1 MAENQND
8 SQDRELEP
16 TERRIQRAR
25 EQGQLPQSRDITTF
39 ALLLGFI
46 IFLLTAG
53 PYLMRQLVIM
63 MQSGLQFSKP
73 ITLIDHIA
81 EWTSG
86 AFLIVLFICGV
97 VLLIIW
103 LISIFAPLFLVNFKA
118 YFALQFNLERLD
130 VFAGFA
136 RMFSVIVL
144 LEVVKN
150 IFKTILILGISF
162 AYLYGLFTFLRSIV
176 DLDFNLA
183 LENTTTFILNGFAL
197 LMAPLLVIA
206 IGDAFLQLFNFNKQ
220 IKMSPEEMKQELK
233 ESEGSPELKARL
245 RQRQRQIA
253 SSRMMS
259 AIERADVVLANPEHY
274 AVAIRYDPERMS
286 APIILAKGAD
296 ALALRIR
303 EVATEHNVP
312 IAQIPPLARYLF
324 NQLDIGESI
333 PAPLFE
339 AIAMVLAWAYEVKD
353 VGFNKDLPDIQFTP
367 ELLKPGRA
375 LL

>member
-136 RMFSVIVL
+136 RMFSVTVL

-183 LENTTTFILNGFAL
+183 LENTTAFILNGFAL
-197 LMAPLLVIA
+197 LMAPLLAIA
-206 IGDAFLQLFNFNKQ
+206 IADAFLQLFNFNKQ

-233 ESEGSPELKARL
+233 ESEGSPELKARM

-274 AVAIRYDPERMS
+274 AVAICYDPDRMS

>member
-1 MAENQND
+1 LAENQND

-136 RMFSVIVL
+136 RMFSVTVL

-183 LENTTTFILNGFAL
+183 LENTTAFILNGFAL
-197 LMAPLLVIA
+197 LMAPLLAIA
-206 IGDAFLQLFNFNKQ
+206 IADAFLQLFNFNKQ

-233 ESEGSPELKARL
+233 ESEGSPELKARM

-274 AVAIRYDPERMS
+274 AVAIRYDPDRMS

-375 LL
+375 FL

>member
-136 RMFSVIVL
+136 RMFSVTVL

-162 AYLYGLFTFLRSIV
+162 VYLYGLFTFLRSIV

-183 LENTTTFILNGFAL
+183 LENTTAFILNGFAL
-197 LMAPLLVIA
+197 LMAPLLAIA
-206 IGDAFLQLFNFNKQ
+206 IADAFLQLFNFNKQ

-233 ESEGSPELKARL
+233 ESEGSPELKARM

-274 AVAIRYDPERMS
+274 AVAIRYDPDRMS

>member
-1 MAENQND
+1 MAENQDD

-53 PYLMRQLVIM
+53 PLLIRQLVIM

-73 ITLIDHIA
+73 ITLIDHIS

-86 AFLIVLFICGV
+86 AFLAVLLIFGV

-130 VFAGFA
+130 IFAGFA
-136 RMFSVIVL
+136 RMFSVTVL
-144 LEVVKN
+144 LEMAKN
-150 IFKTILILGISF
+150 IVKTILILGISF
-162 AYLYGLFTFLRSIV
+162 AYLYGLFSFLRSIV

-183 LENTTTFILNGFAL
+183 LENTTTFILNGFVL
-197 LMAPLLVIA
+197 LMMPLLAIA
-206 IGDAFLQLFNFNKQ
+206 IGDAFLQLFNFRKQ

-233 ESEGSPELKARL
+233 ESEGSPELKARM

-274 AVAIRYDPERMS
+274 AVAIRYDPDRMS
-286 APIILAKGAD
+286 APIILAKGSD

>member
-86 AFLIVLFICGV
+86 AFLMVLFICGV

-136 RMFSVIVL
+136 RMFSVTVL

-183 LENTTTFILNGFAL
+183 LENTTAFILNGFAL
-197 LMAPLLVIA
+197 LMAPLLAIA
-206 IGDAFLQLFNFNKQ
+206 IADAFLQLFNFNKQ

-233 ESEGSPELKARL
+233 ESEGSPELKARM

-274 AVAIRYDPERMS
+274 AVAIRYDPDRMS

>member
-136 RMFSVIVL
+136 RMFSVTVL

-233 ESEGSPELKARL
+233 ESEGSPELKARM

-274 AVAIRYDPERMS
+274 AVAIRYDPDRMS

>member
-1 MAENQND
+1 LAENQND

-136 RMFSVIVL
+136 RMFSVTVL

-183 LENTTTFILNGFAL
+183 LENTTVFILNGFAL
-197 LMAPLLVIA
+197 LMAPLLAIA
-206 IGDAFLQLFNFNKQ
+206 IADAFLQLFNFNKQ

-233 ESEGSPELKARL
+233 ESEGSPELKARM

-274 AVAIRYDPERMS
+274 AVAIRYDPDRMS

>member
-1 MAENQND
+1 LAENQND

-136 RMFSVIVL
+136 RMFSVTVL

-183 LENTTTFILNGFAL
+183 LENTTAFILNGFAL
-197 LMAPLLVIA
+197 LMAPLLAIA
-206 IGDAFLQLFNFNKQ
+206 IADAFLQLFNFNKQ

-233 ESEGSPELKARL
+233 ESEGSPELKARM

-274 AVAIRYDPERMS
+274 AVAIRYDPDRMS

>member
-1 MAENQND
+1 MAENQDD
-8 SQDRELEP
+8 SQERELEP

-136 RMFSVIVL
+136 RMFSVTVL

-183 LENTTTFILNGFAL
+183 LENTTAFILNGFAL
-197 LMAPLLVIA
+197 LMAPLLAIA
-206 IGDAFLQLFNFNKQ
+206 IADAFLQLFNFNKQ

-233 ESEGSPELKARL
+233 ESEGSPELKARM

-274 AVAIRYDPERMS
+274 AVAIRYDPDRMS

-324 NQLDIGESI
+324 NQLDIVESI

>member
-1 MAENQND
+1 LAENQND

-136 RMFSVIVL
+136 RMFSVTVL

-183 LENTTTFILNGFAL
+183 LENTTAFILNGFAL
-197 LMAPLLVIA
+197 LMAPLLAIA

-233 ESEGSPELKARL
+233 ESEGSPELKARM

-274 AVAIRYDPERMS
+274 AVAIRYDPDRMS

>member
-1 MAENQND
+1 MAENQDD

-46 IFLLTAG
+46 IFILTGG
-53 PYLMRQLVIM
+53 PLLMRQLVVM

-73 ITLIDHIA
+73 ITLVDHIS

-86 AFLIVLFICGV
+86 AFLIVLLVTGV
-97 VLLIIW
+97 ILLIIW
-103 LISIFAPLFLVNFKA
+103 IISIFAPLFLVNFKA

-130 VFAGFA
+130 VFAGLA
-136 RMFSVIVL
+136 RMFSVNVL

-150 IFKTILILGISF
+150 IFKTILILGVSA
-162 AYLYGLFTFLRSIV
+162 AYLYGLFTFLRSIIN
-176 DLDFNLA
+176 LDFNLA
-183 LENTTTFILNGFAL
+183 LENTSSFIVNGFIL
-197 LMAPLLVIA
+197 LMAPLLAIA
-206 IGDAFLQLFNFNKQ
+206 IGDAFLQLFNFRKQ

-233 ESEGSPELKARL
+233 ESEGSPELKARM

-286 APIILAKGAD
+286 APIILAKGSD

-303 EVATEHNVP
+303 EVATEHKIP

>member
-1 MAENQND
+1 LAENQND

-81 EWTSG
+81 GWTSG
-86 AFLIVLFICGV
+86 AFLIVLLICGV

-103 LISIFAPLFLVNFKA
+103 LISIFAPLFLVNFRA

-130 VFAGFA
+130 VFTGFA
-136 RMFSVIVL
+136 RMFSVTVL

-286 APIILAKGAD
+286 APIILAKGSD

>member
-1 MAENQND
+1 MAENQDD

-53 PYLMRQLVIM
+53 PLLMRQLVIM

-86 AFLIVLFICGV
+86 AFLGV
-97 VLLIIW
+97 ILIFSVVILIIW

-130 VFAGFA
+130 VFAGLA
-136 RMFSVIVL
+136 RMFSVTVL
-144 LEVVKN
+144 LEMVKN

-162 AYLYGLFTFLRSIV
+162 AYLYGLFSFLRSIV

-183 LENTTTFILNGFAL
+183 LENTTSFILNGFVL
-197 LMAPLLVIA
+197 LMMPLLAIA
-206 IGDAFLQLFNFNKQ
+206 IGDAFLQLFTFRKQ

-233 ESEGSPELKARL
+233 ESEGSPEVRARL

-303 EVATEHNVP
+303 EVATEHKVP

-339 AIAMVLAWAYEVKD
+339 AIAIVLAWAYEVKD
-353 VGFNKDLPDIQFTP
+353 GGFTKDLPDVQFTP

>member
-53 PYLMRQLVIM
+53 PVLMRQLIIM

-73 ITLIDHIA
+73 ISLIDQIS
-81 EWTSG
+81 EWASG
-86 AFLIVLFICGV
+86 AFLV
-97 VLLIIW
+97 VLLICAVILLVIW
-103 LISIFAPLFLVNFKA
+103 IISIFAPLFLVNFKA

-130 VFAGFA
+130 IFAGFA
-136 RMFSVIVL
+136 RIFSVMVL

-150 IFKTILILGISF
+150 IFKTILILGVSF
-162 AYLYGLFTFLRSIV
+162 AYLYGLFSFIRSIV
-176 DLDFNLA
+176 DLDFDLA
-183 LENTTTFILNGFAL
+183 LQNTTLFILNGFIL
-197 LMAPLLVIA
+197 LMIPLLAIA
-206 IGDAFLQLFNFNKQ
+206 IGDALLQWFNFRKQ
-220 IKMSPEEMKQELK
+220 IKMSPEELKQELK
-233 ESEGSPELKARL
+233 ETEGSPELRARM

-253 SSRMMS
+253 SSRMMA

-274 AVAIRYDPERMS
+274 AVAIRYDPDKML
-286 APIILAKGAD
+286 APIVLAKGAD
-296 ALALRIR
+296 AIALRIR
-303 EVATEHNVP
+303 ELAAEHQVP

-324 NQLDIGESI
+324 NQLDIGEAI

-353 VGFNKDLPDIQFTP
+353 NGFSKELPNIQFTP
-367 ELLKPGRA
+367 EVLKPGRA

>member
-136 RMFSVIVL
+136 RMFSVTVL

-183 LENTTTFILNGFAL
+183 LENTTAFILNGFAL
-197 LMAPLLVIA
+197 LMAPLLAIA
-206 IGDAFLQLFNFNKQ
+206 IADAFLQLFNFNKQ

>member
-1 MAENQND
+1 LAENQDD

-53 PYLMRQLVIM
+53 PLLIRQLVIM

-73 ITLIDHIA
+73 ITLIDHIS

-86 AFLIVLFICGV
+86 AFLAVLLIFGV

-130 VFAGFA
+130 IFAGFA
-136 RMFSVIVL
+136 RMFSVTVL
-144 LEVVKN
+144 LEMAKN

-162 AYLYGLFTFLRSIV
+162 AYLYGLFSFLRSIV

-183 LENTTTFILNGFAL
+183 LENTTTFILNGFVL
-197 LMAPLLVIA
+197 LMMPLLAIA
-206 IGDAFLQLFNFNKQ
+206 IGDAFLQLFNFRKQ

-233 ESEGSPELKARL
+233 ESEGSPELKARM

-286 APIILAKGAD
+286 APIILAKGSD

-303 EVATEHNVP
+303 EVATEHKIP

-353 VGFNKDLPDIQFTP
+353 IGFNKDLPDIQFTP

>member
-1 MAENQND
+1 LAENQDD

-53 PYLMRQLVIM
+53 PLLMRQLVIM

-86 AFLIVLFICGV
+86 AFLGV
-97 VLLIIW
+97 ILIFSVVILIIW

-136 RMFSVIVL
+136 RMFSVTVL
-144 LEVVKN
+144 LEMVKN

-162 AYLYGLFTFLRSIV
+162 AYLYGLFSFLRSIV

-183 LENTTTFILNGFAL
+183 LENTTSFILNGFVL
-197 LMAPLLVIA
+197 LMMPLLAIA
-206 IGDAFLQLFNFNKQ
+206 IGDAFLQLFTFRKQ

-233 ESEGSPELKARL
+233 ESEGSPELKARM

-286 APIILAKGAD
+286 APMILAKGAD

-303 EVATEHNVP
+303 EVATEHKVP

-339 AIAMVLAWAYEVKD
+339 AIAIVLAWAYEVKD
-353 VGFNKDLPDIQFTP
+353 GGFTKDLPDVQFTP

>member
-136 RMFSVIVL
+136 RMFSVTVL

-183 LENTTTFILNGFAL
+183 LENTTAFILNGFAL
-197 LMAPLLVIA
+197 LMAPLLAIA

-233 ESEGSPELKARL
+233 ESEGSPELKARM

-274 AVAIRYDPERMS
+274 AVAIRYDPDRMS
-286 APIILAKGAD
+286 APIILAKGSD

>member
-53 PYLMRQLVIM
+53 PFLMRQLVIM

-136 RMFSVIVL
+136 RMFSVTVL

-183 LENTTTFILNGFAL
+183 LENTTVFILNGFAL
-197 LMAPLLVIA
+197 LMAPLLAIA
-206 IGDAFLQLFNFNKQ
+206 IADAFLQLFNFNKQ

-233 ESEGSPELKARL
+233 ESEGSPELKARM

-274 AVAIRYDPERMS
+274 AVAIRYDPDRMS

>member
-53 PYLMRQLVIM
+53 PVLMRQLIIM

-73 ITLIDHIA
+73 ISLIDQIS
-81 EWTSG
+81 EWASG
-86 AFLIVLFICGV
+86 AFLV
-97 VLLIIW
+97 VLLICAVILLVIW
-103 LISIFAPLFLVNFKA
+103 IISIFAPLFLVNFKA
-118 YFALQFNLERLD
+118 YFALQFNLELLD
-130 VFAGFA
+130 IFAGFA
-136 RMFSVIVL
+136 RIFSVMVL

-150 IFKTILILGISF
+150 IFKTILILGVSF
-162 AYLYGLFTFLRSIV
+162 AYLYGLFSFIRSIV
-176 DLDFNLA
+176 DLDFDLA
-183 LENTTTFILNGFAL
+183 LQNTTLFILNGFIL
-197 LMAPLLVIA
+197 LMIPLLAIA
-206 IGDAFLQLFNFNKQ
+206 IGDALLQWFNFRKQ
-220 IKMSPEEMKQELK
+220 IKMSPEELKQELK
-233 ESEGSPELKARL
+233 ESEGSPELRARL

-253 SSRMMS
+253 SSRMMA

-274 AVAIRYDPERMS
+274 AVAIRYDPDKML
-286 APIILAKGAD
+286 APIVLAKGAD
-296 ALALRIR
+296 AIALRIR
-303 EVATEHNVP
+303 ELAAEHQVP

-324 NQLDIGESI
+324 NQLDIGEAI

-353 VGFNKDLPDIQFTP
+353 NGFSKELPNIQFTP
-367 ELLKPGRA
+367 EVLKPGRA

>member
-1 MAENQND
+1 LAENQDD

-53 PYLMRQLVIM
+53 PLLIRQLVIM

-73 ITLIDHIA
+73 ITLIDHIS

-86 AFLIVLFICGV
+86 AFLAVLLIFGV

-130 VFAGFA
+130 IFAGFA
-136 RMFSVIVL
+136 RMFSVTVL
-144 LEVVKN
+144 LEMAKN

-162 AYLYGLFTFLRSIV
+162 AYLYGLFSFLRSIV

-183 LENTTTFILNGFAL
+183 LENTTTFILNGFVL
-197 LMAPLLVIA
+197 LMMPLLAIA
-206 IGDAFLQLFNFNKQ
+206 IGDAFLQLFNFRKQ

-233 ESEGSPELKARL
+233 ESEGSPELKARM

-274 AVAIRYDPERMS
+274 AVAIRYDPDRMS
-286 APIILAKGAD
+286 APIILAKGSD

-339 AIAMVLAWAYEVKD
+339 AIAMVLAWAYEVKE

>member
-1 MAENQND
+1 LAENQDD

-53 PYLMRQLVIM
+53 PLLMRQLVIM

-86 AFLIVLFICGV
+86 AFLGVILIFSV

-130 VFAGFA
+130 VFAGLA
-136 RMFSVIVL
+136 RMFSVTVL
-144 LEVVKN
+144 LEMVKN

-162 AYLYGLFTFLRSIV
+162 AYLYGLFSFLRSIV

-183 LENTTTFILNGFAL
+183 LENTTSFILNGFVL
-197 LMAPLLVIA
+197 LMMPLLAIA
-206 IGDAFLQLFNFNKQ
+206 IGDAFLQLFTFHKQ

-233 ESEGSPELKARL
+233 ESEGSPELKARM

-286 APIILAKGAD
+286 APIILAKGSD

-303 EVATEHNVP
+303 EVATEHKIP

-353 VGFNKDLPDIQFTP
+353 IGFNKDLPDIQFTP

>member
-1 MAENQND
+1 
-8 SQDRELEP
+8 
-16 TERRIQRAR
+16 
-25 EQGQLPQSRDITTF
+25 
-39 ALLLGFI
+39 
-46 IFLLTAG
+46 
-53 PYLMRQLVIM
+53 
-63 MQSGLQFSKP
+63 
-73 ITLIDHIA
+73 
-81 EWTSG
+81 
-86 AFLIVLFICGV
+86 
-97 VLLIIW
+97 
-103 LISIFAPLFLVNFKA
+103 
-118 YFALQFNLERLD
+118 
-130 VFAGFA
+130 
-136 RMFSVIVL
+136 
-144 LEVVKN
+144 
-150 IFKTILILGISF
+150 LILGISF

-183 LENTTTFILNGFAL
+183 LENTTAFILNGFAL
-197 LMAPLLVIA
+197 LMAPLLAIA
-206 IGDAFLQLFNFNKQ
+206 IADAFLQLFNFNKQ

-233 ESEGSPELKARL
+233 ESEGSPELKARM

-274 AVAIRYDPERMS
+274 AVAIRYDPDRMS

>member
-136 RMFSVIVL
+136 RMFSVTVL

-233 ESEGSPELKARL
+233 ESEGSPELKARM

-274 AVAIRYDPERMS
+274 AVAIRYDPDRMS
-286 APIILAKGAD
+286 APIILAKGSD

>member
-1 MAENQND
+1 LAENQDD

-136 RMFSVIVL
+136 RMFSVTVL

-183 LENTTTFILNGFAL
+183 LENTTAFILNGFAL
-197 LMAPLLVIA
+197 LMAPLLAIA

-233 ESEGSPELKARL
+233 ESEGSPELKARM

-274 AVAIRYDPERMS
+274 AVAIRYDPDRMS

>member
-136 RMFSVIVL
+136 RMFSVTVL

-183 LENTTTFILNGFAL
+183 LENTTAFILNGFAL
-197 LMAPLLVIA
+197 LMAPLLAIA
-206 IGDAFLQLFNFNKQ
+206 IADAFLQLFNFNKQ

-233 ESEGSPELKARL
+233 ESEGSPELKARM

-274 AVAIRYDPERMS
+274 AVAIRYDPDRMS

-367 ELLKPGRA
+367 ELLKPGRS

>member
-25 EQGQLPQSRDITTF
+25 EQGQMPQSRDITTF
-39 ALLLGFI
+39 ALLLSFI
-46 IFLLTAG
+46 IFLITTG

-73 ITLIDHIA
+73 ISLIDHIS

-86 AFLIVLFICGV
+86 AFLMVMLICAV
-97 VLLIIW
+97 ILLIIW
-103 LISIFAPLFLVNFKA
+103 LISIFAPLFLVNFQA
-118 YFALQFNLERLD
+118 YFAPQFKLERLD
-130 VFAGFA
+130 VFAGIA
-136 RMFSVIVL
+136 RMFSVTVL
-144 LEVVKN
+144 LEVLKN
-150 IFKTILILGISF
+150 IVKTILILGISF
-162 AYLYGLFTFLRSIV
+162 AYLYGLFSFIRSIV
-176 DLDFNLA
+176 DLDFDLA
-183 LENTTTFILNGFAL
+183 LENTTLFILNGFLL
-197 LMAPLLVIA
+197 LMVPLLAIA
-206 IGDAFLQLFNFNKQ
+206 IGDAILQWFNFRKEV
-220 IKMSPEEMKQELK
+220 KMSPEEMKQEMK
-233 ESEGSPELKARL
+233 ESEGSPELRAQM

-274 AVAIRYDPERMS
+274 AVAIRYDPDKMA

-303 EVATEHNVP
+303 EIAKEHDVP
-312 IAQIPPLARYLF
+312 VAQIPPLARYLY

-353 VGFNKDLPDIQFTP
+353 IGFNKELPDIQFSP
-367 ELLKPGRA
+367 KILKPGRA
-375 LL
+375 LI

>member
-136 RMFSVIVL
+136 RMFSDTVL

-183 LENTTTFILNGFAL
+183 LENTTAFILNGFAL
-197 LMAPLLVIA
+197 LMAPLLAIA
-206 IGDAFLQLFNFNKQ
+206 IADAFLQLFNFNKQ

-233 ESEGSPELKARL
+233 ESEGSPELKARM

-274 AVAIRYDPERMS
+274 AVAIRYDPDRMS

>member
-1 MAENQND
+1 MAENQDD

-46 IFLLTAG
+46 IFILTGG
-53 PYLMRQLVIM
+53 PLLMRQLVVM

-73 ITLIDHIA
+73 ITLVDHIS

-86 AFLIVLFICGV
+86 AFLIVLLVTGV
-97 VLLIIW
+97 ILLIIW
-103 LISIFAPLFLVNFKA
+103 IISIFAPLFLVNFKA

-130 VFAGFA
+130 VFAGLA
-136 RMFSVIVL
+136 RMFSVNVL

-150 IFKTILILGISF
+150 IFKTILILGVSA
-162 AYLYGLFTFLRSIV
+162 AYLYGLFTFLRSIIN
-176 DLDFNLA
+176 LDFNLA
-183 LENTTTFILNGFAL
+183 LENTSSFIVSGFIL
-197 LMAPLLVIA
+197 LMAPLLAIA
-206 IGDAFLQLFNFNKQ
+206 IGDAFLQLFNFRKQ

-233 ESEGSPELKARL
+233 ESEGSPELKARM

-286 APIILAKGAD
+286 APIILAKGSD

-303 EVATEHNVP
+303 EVATEHKIP

>member
-1 MAENQND
+1 LAENQND

-136 RMFSVIVL
+136 RMFSVTVL

-183 LENTTTFILNGFAL
+183 LENTTVFILNGFAL
-197 LMAPLLVIA
+197 LMAPLLAIA
-206 IGDAFLQLFNFNKQ
+206 VGDAFLQLFNFNKQ

-233 ESEGSPELKARL
+233 ESEGSPELKARM

-274 AVAIRYDPERMS
+274 AVAIRYDPDRMS

>member
-8 SQDRELEP
+8 SQERELEP

-46 IFLLTAG
+46 IFILTGG
-53 PYLMRQLVIM
+53 PLLMRQLVVM

-73 ITLIDHIA
+73 ITLVDHIS

-86 AFLIVLFICGV
+86 AFLIVLLVTGV
-97 VLLIIW
+97 ILLIIW
-103 LISIFAPLFLVNFKA
+103 IISIFAPLFLVNFKA

-130 VFAGFA
+130 VFAGLA
-136 RMFSVIVL
+136 RMFSVNVL

-150 IFKTILILGISF
+150 IFKTILILGVSA
-162 AYLYGLFTFLRSIV
+162 AYLYGLFTFLRSIIN
-176 DLDFNLA
+176 LDFNLA
-183 LENTTTFILNGFAL
+183 LENTSSFIVSGFIL
-197 LMAPLLVIA
+197 LMAPLLAIA
-206 IGDAFLQLFNFNKQ
+206 IGDAFLQLFNFRKQ

-233 ESEGSPELKARL
+233 ESEGSPELKARM

-286 APIILAKGAD
+286 APIILAKGSD

-303 EVATEHNVP
+303 EVATEHKIP

>member
-53 PYLMRQLVIM
+53 PFLMRQLVIM

-86 AFLIVLFICGV
+86 AFLMVLFICGV

-136 RMFSVIVL
+136 RMFSVTVL

-183 LENTTTFILNGFAL
+183 LENTTAFILNGFAL
-197 LMAPLLVIA
+197 LMAPLLAIA
-206 IGDAFLQLFNFNKQ
+206 IADAFLQLFNFNKQ

-233 ESEGSPELKARL
+233 ESEGSPELKARM

-274 AVAIRYDPERMS
+274 AVAIRYDPDRMS

>member
-1 MAENQND
+1 MAENQDD

-46 IFLLTAG
+46 IFLLMAG
-53 PYLMRQLVIM
+53 PLLMRQLVIM

-86 AFLIVLFICGV
+86 AFLGV
-97 VLLIIW
+97 ILIFSVVILIIW

-136 RMFSVIVL
+136 RMFSVTVL
-144 LEVVKN
+144 LEMVKN

-162 AYLYGLFTFLRSIV
+162 AYLYGLFSFLRSIV

-183 LENTTTFILNGFAL
+183 LENTTSFILNGFVL
-197 LMAPLLVIA
+197 LMMPLLAIA
-206 IGDAFLQLFNFNKQ
+206 IGDAFLQLFTFRKQ

-233 ESEGSPELKARL
+233 ESEGSPELKARM

-286 APIILAKGAD
+286 APMILAKGAD

-303 EVATEHNVP
+303 EVATEHKVP

-339 AIAMVLAWAYEVKD
+339 AIAIVLAWAYEVKD
-353 VGFNKDLPDIQFTP
+353 GGFTKDLPDVQFTP

>member
-1 MAENQND
+1 LAENQND

-16 TERRIQRAR
+16 TERRLQRAR

-136 RMFSVIVL
+136 RMFSVTVL

-183 LENTTTFILNGFAL
+183 LENTTAFILNGFAL
-197 LMAPLLVIA
+197 LMAPLLAIA
-206 IGDAFLQLFNFNKQ
+206 IADAFLQLFNFNKQ

-233 ESEGSPELKARL
+233 ESEGSPELKARM

-274 AVAIRYDPERMS
+274 AVAIRYDPDRMS

>member
-136 RMFSVIVL
+136 RMFSVTVL

-183 LENTTTFILNGFAL
+183 LENTTAFILNGFAL
-197 LMAPLLVIA
+197 LMAPLLAIA
-206 IGDAFLQLFNFNKQ
+206 IADAFLQLFNFNKQ

-233 ESEGSPELKARL
+233 ESEGSPELKARM